1 MARGNVKMAM
11 AAIRTSKWRSFL
23 TMLGIIIGVVSV
35 VTTVSLGEGIKKSI
49 VGQTNRSGGDLITI
63 LPGRTVTRDA
73 SGKINSIK
81 VLSSFNLGSLS
92 EKDLKAIQDIPNLR
106 DVVPFSYVTGI
117 ARVENIEYMDGPIVA
132 TTDKAPAILNQKL
145 QFGNFFPED
154 ENNKNVAVIGRRVA
168 EKLFQE
174 SAPIG
179 KSITIRDQSYIVE
192 GVFNEFN
199 TSPLSINTDYNS
211 VIFIPFEASKHITG
225 DQQQIYQILA
235 KPKSP
240 ADTKGAINAI
250 NSTLKSSH
258 ADQID
263 FTVLTQAESLTVAS
277 SVLNMLTSFIAGIAA
292 ISLIVGGIG
301 IMNIMLVA
309 VTERTSEI
317 GVRKAI
323 GATNRQIL
331 SQFLIEAV
339 MLSFTGGIIGIL
351 FSLLANYLM
360 RVFTSL
366 TPVITLPIVII
377 ATMVAVVVGVIFGIT
392 PALRAARKDPIDALR
407 HE

>member
-49 VGQTNRSGGDLITI
+49 VGQTNRSGADLITI
-63 LPGRTVTRDA
+63 LPGRSVTRDA
-73 SGKINSIK
+73 QGQITNIKI
-81 VLSSFNLGSLS
+81 LASFNLGSLS
-92 EKDLKAIQDIPNLR
+92 ENDLESIKKIPS
-106 DVVPFSYVTGI
+106 VQAAVPFSYVTGI
-117 ARVENIEYMDGPIVA
+117 AKTDTREYMNGPIVA
-132 TTDKAPAILNQKL
+132 TTDKAASLLNQKL
-145 QFGNFFPED
+145 QFGSFFSED

-168 EKLFQE
+168 EQLFQE

-179 KSITIRDQSYIVE
+179 KTVTVRDQRYIVE
-192 GVFNEFN
+192 GVFNEFS
-199 TSPLSINTDYNS
+199 TSPLSISTDYNS
-211 VIFIPFEASKHITG
+211 VIFIPFEASKHIAG
-225 DQQQIYQILA
+225 NQEQIYQILA
-235 KPKSP
+235 KPNKPTEAKNTIDS
-240 ADTKGAINAI
+240 INR
-250 NSTLKSSH
+250 SLKSAHS
-258 ADQID
+258 DQVD
-263 FTVLTQAESLTVAS
+263 FTVLTQAETLAVANG
-277 SVLNMLTSFIAGIAA
+277 VLNILTSFIAGIAA

-323 GATNRQIL
+323 GATNGQIL

-339 MLSFTGGIIGIL
+339 VLSFTGGIIGVI

-366 TPVITLPIVII
+366 TPVITLPIVGI
-377 ATMVAVVVGVIFGIT
+377 ATLVAVIVGVIFGIT
-392 PALRAARKDPIDALR
+392 PAMRAARKDPIEALR